1 MDAVESFL
9 NTIQSQHSRRAYRA
23 DLTDFVDHQSDD
35 LGEFRLDEVTKED
48 VGDYLRFVSAQN
60 LSTSTIRRRLSTL
73 RRFYDWLVDR
83 TRTEYNPA
91 RACQVDVSSL
101 AKAEASDED
110 GRSSLLT
117 RDQIVSLIEATSAA
131 GAAATRDRALIIT
144 IVYAALRRAEVAAM
158 DVEHVRPLGRHWI
171 IDVPSTDDWDSE
183 YVKIPETVVE
193 AIDSVRDR
201 HGIMEGPIW
210 RSLSNRNRGSRL
222 TPDAIY
228 KIVRRTGRHAG
239 IDGVT
244 VERLRQSGLH
254 LALIAGA
261 TENQVQMHARLQSLG
276 SVQRYAERDVNRG
289 RLSESAVD
297 VLELDV

>member
-23 DLTDFVDHQSDD
+23 DLTDFANHQVDNR
-35 LGEFRLDEVTKED
+35 GEFRLDEVTKED
-48 VGDYLRFVSAQN
+48 VADYLRFVSAQN
-60 LSTSTIRRRLSTL
+60 LSTSTVRRRLSTL

-101 AKAEASDED
+101 VKVEASDDD

-117 RDQIVSLIEATSAA
+117 RDQIVSVIEATSAA
-131 GAAATRDRALIIT
+131 GDAATRDRALIIT

-201 HGIMEGPIW
+201 HGITEGPIW

-239 IDGVT
+239 IDDVT

-254 LALIAGA
+254 LALMAGA

-297 VLELDV
+297 ALELDV